1 MSREAGDADPDLR
14 VRVRGA
20 APPCPRVMD
29 YIRKNIDAVLQE
41 AAGASPSILARLLR
55 SYPQDPELVVRMVQ
69 DYLDHG

>member
-14 VRVRGA
+14 LRGA
-20 APPCPRVMD
+20 APACPRVMD
-29 YIRKNIDAVLQE
+29 YIQKNIDAVLQE